1 VDADRLAQLPLFR
14 ELPRRDL
21 ERVARWADEV
31 DVPAGKH
38 LMDEGTFPHEFMV
51 IESGSAEV
59 LHGEQHLADLGPGDF
74 FGEIALM
81 AEHRR
86 TATVTATSALRI
98 VVMHERDFRVMEDEM
113 PEIATRIRGVMEERR
128 EEHRSRTGEEA

>member
-14 ELPRRDL
+14 ELPRREI

-31 DVPAGKH
+31 DVPAGKR
-38 LMDEGTFPHEFMV
+38 LMDEGAFPHEFMM
-51 IESGSAEV
+51 IESGTAEV

-74 FGEIALM
+74 FGEIALL

-86 TATVTATSALRI
+86 TATVTATSPLRI

-113 PEIATRIRGVMEERR
+113 PDVAAKIKAVMDERR
-128 EEHRSRTGEEA
+128 EEHRARTGEEA